1 MISSN
6 IDLIKAQVAMTNNTN
21 ISSNSGLFLNN
32 LVNNS
37 TASTTSVKTDSL
49 SYENIKGIT
58 LEEIETLFKN
68 EDDKNMAKNLR
79 IATLFSNDDYL
90 SKALFNTVLG
100 QPFNLGFSYLS
111 DRYDD
116 KSMFLSSKNSNN
128 LFDLLQESM
137 SSKINNSNAKSTDVI
152 SQDKLDEILT
162 KVNSFN
168 FISALSNSSKKGYDK
183 YKDEKNDYS
192 FLYNDYNLKYQ
203 ELVYK
208 YKELENINKT
218 LIKQF

>member
-1 MISSN
+1 MITSN
-6 IDLIKAQVAMTNNTN
+6 IDLIKAQISTANNAN

-32 LVNNS
+32 LINNS
-37 TASTTSVKTDSL
+37 TTTPSAKTDSL

-58 LEEIETLFKN
+58 LEEIGTLFKN
-68 EDDKNMAKNLR
+68 EDDKNMGKNLR
-79 IATLFSNDDYL
+79 IATLFSNDEYL

-111 DRYDD
+111 DRYED
-116 KSMFLSSKNSNN
+116 KNMFLASKNSDN
-128 LFDLLQESM
+128 LFDLLHESI
-137 SSKINNSNAKSTDVI
+137 SSKINNSNSKSTDVI

-168 FISALSNSSKKGYDK
+168 FISALSNSSKRAYDK
-183 YKDEKNDYS
+183 NKDEKNDYS

-208 YKELENINKT
+208 YKELEDINKT

>member
-1 MISSN
+1 MITSN
-6 IDLIKAQVAMTNNTN
+6 IDLIKTQIATANNSN

-32 LVNNS
+32 LINNS
-37 TASTTSVKTDSL
+37 TTSTPSSKTDSL

-58 LEEIETLFKN
+58 LEEIDTLFKN

-79 IATLFSNDDYL
+79 IATLFSNDEYL

-100 QPFNLGFSYLS
+100 QPFNLGYSYLS
-111 DRYDD
+111 DRYND
-116 KSMFLSSKNSNN
+116 KNMFLTSKNSDN
-128 LFDLLQESM
+128 LFDLLHESI
-137 SSKINNSNAKSTDVI
+137 SSKINNSNSKSTDVI

-168 FISALSNSSKKGYDK
+168 FISALSSSSKRGYDK

-208 YKELENINKT
+208 YQELEDINKT
-218 LIKQF
+218 LIKQY